1 MNAIVRGAL
10 AATPRSAVRQAGR
23 IPRGGH
29 GKREQVLG
37 MPRTLV
43 FRPSRGDVRASVR
56 ESLLR
61 CSLRLFHPK
70 HSDRPDVNTH
80 MSLKAFWLVPTE
92 LAASMHSGFA
102 SAAVRRGRESEC
114 HTASRSRAACPESC
128 DASLDASHPCVRL
141 AVNSK
146 ALPKAVMPPMLPI
159 CAPQTAAAVGIRKN
173 QAFCWHPLPL
183 Q

>member
-1 MNAIVRGAL
+1 MHGFYA
-10 AATPRSAVRQAGR
+10 
-23 IPRGGH
+23 RGG
-29 GKREQVLG
+29 
-37 MPRTLV
+37 
-43 FRPSRGDVRASVR
+43 SRVRASCTVPRLLVR
-56 ESLLR
+56 PLVPHNENLNSLNSLNSESLLR

-70 HSDRPDVNTH
+70 HSDRPDVNTR
-80 MSLKAFWLVPTE
+80 MTLKAFWLVPTK

-159 CAPQTAAAVGIRKN
+159 CAPQTAAAVEIRKN